1 MSIDMGR
8 RIVQCFKFA
17 TVKIVGGYTDCEQTL
32 SRMREQKSKQSYSLA
47 CKSTLHYIDLAF
59 WTQCNASEVY

>member
-1 MSIDMGR
+1 MSIDMGK

-32 SRMREQKSKQSYSLA
+32 SRMTEQKSKQLYSLA
-47 CKSTLHYIDLAF
+47 YKSTLHHIEMVFLDTVQL
-59 WTQCNASEVY
+59 W